1 MAKKPKEKDPA
12 AEEEAQEEDPK
23 AKGKKAKAKA
33 KGKGKE
39 DEAEAKEGEEVA
51 EGEEGAEGEG
61 GKKKLPILKIAIFAG
76 APLLLIIIG
85 VVVALMLGVFGG
97 HKHDKVADKAAEHKA
112 PVNEVQFYDLPEILV
127 NLNTGGKSAAYLK
140 LQVAIE
146 IPKTAATA
154 TIDPVMPRILDRFQ
168 VFLRELRLEDLNG
181 SAGTYRLKQELLRR
195 VKLSG
200 LAVPVSDV
208 LIREMIIQ

>member
-1 MAKKPKEKDPA
+1 MAKKKKDKESA
-12 AEEEAQEEDPK
+12 SEEEEKEDPK
-23 AKGKKAKAKA
+23 AKPKAKAKA
-33 KGKGKE
+33 KGKDGDSAKDGE
-39 DEAEAKEGEEVA
+39 DAGDNAEAG
-51 EGEEGAEGEG
+51 EGEEGSEG
-61 GKKKLPILKIAIFAG
+61 GKKKLPLVKIAIFGG
-76 APLLLIIIG
+76 APLLLIIVG

-97 HKHDKVADKAAEHKA
+97 HKHDKVADKANDQKPAA
-112 PVNEVQFYDLPEILV
+112 NEVQFYDLPEILV
-127 NLNTGGKSAAYLK
+127 NLNTGGKSESYLK

-146 IPKTAATA
+146 IPKTAVTA
-154 TIDPVMPRILDRFQ
+154 TIDAVMPRILDRFQ

-195 VKLSG
+195 VRLSG

>member
-1 MAKKPKEKDPA
+1 MAKKKKDKDPA
-12 AEEEAQEEDPK
+12 SEEEEQEEDPK
-23 AKGKKAKAKA
+23 AKGKGKAKAKA
-33 KGKGKE
+33 KGKDE
-39 DEAEAKEGEEVA
+39 DSEEPKEGEEDA
-51 EGEEGAEGEG
+51 EGEEGAEG
-61 GKKKLPILKIAIFAG
+61 GKKKLPIVKIAIFAG
-76 APLLLIIIG
+76 APLLLIIVG
-85 VVVALMLGVFGG
+85 VVAMMMLGVFGG
-97 HKHDKVADKAAEHKA
+97 HKHDKVADKAAEHKPA
-112 PVNEVQFYDLPEILV
+112 VNEVQFYDLPEILV
-127 NLNTGGKSAAYLK
+127 NLNTGGKAAAYLK

-146 IPKTAATA
+146 IPESAATA
-154 TIDPVMPRILDRFQ
+154 AIDPVLPRILDRFQ

>member
-1 MAKKPKEKDPA
+1 MAKKK
-12 AEEEAQEEDPK
+12 
-23 AKGKKAKAKA
+23 
-33 KGKGKE
+33 KGKE
-39 DEAEAKEGEEVA
+39 ASSEEDAEEVKANAKSADGEAEGE
-51 EGEEGAEGEG
+51 EGEEGAEG
-61 GKKKLPILKIAIFAG
+61 GKKKLPLVKIAIFGG

-85 VVVALMLGVFGG
+85 VVVAMMLGVFGG
-97 HKHDKVADKAAEHKA
+97 KHDKVADKAAEHKPA
-112 PVNEVQFYDLPEILV
+112 VSEVQFYDLPEMLV
-127 NLNTGGKSAAYLK
+127 NLNTGGKSQSYLK

-146 IPKTAATA
+146 IPKSAATA
-154 TIDPVMPRILDRFQ
+154 AIDPVLPRIIDRFQ